1 MSLLRFDGRVV
12 VITGAGRGLGR
23 EYALE
28 FARRGAKVVVN
39 DLGGS
44 MDGGGKGV
52 NKAADDVVSEI
63 KSNGGLAIAN
73 YDSVENGERIVK
85 TAVDNFGRVDVL
97 VNNAGIL
104 RDRSFQKMNDV
115 DWDLVLKVNYFC
127 AKRTLDITFAF
138 LSWSVLLNCLCK
150 AHYLSKMLYAM
161 LSIGVKVKVERDPSL
176 VIDKTIIYK
185 NCICYLFPDVIRG
198 PCTIALRPLEGRA
211 PLFEKR

>member
-63 KSNGGLAIAN
+63 TSNGGFAVAN

-104 RDRSFQKMNDV
+104 RDHSFQKMNDV
-115 DWDLVLKVNYFC
+115 DWDLVLKVKYFC
-127 AKRTLDITFAF
+127 AKATLDI
-138 LSWSVLLNCLCK
+138 LLLP
-150 AHYLSKMLYAM
+150 YLVQCMLPNPPPQ
-161 LSIGVKVKVERDPSL
+161 GC
-176 VIDKTIIYK
+176 
-185 NCICYLFPDVIRG
+185 NG
-198 PCTIALRPLEGRA
+198 
-211 PLFEKR
+211 